1 MRRAD
6 LRRIRLAPAAA
17 ALCLAAPAAA
27 DAACTVSV
35 TGVAFGAYD
44 PHGASPDDS
53 TGSVSA
59 TCLII
64 DAAPN
69 VEISS
74 GSAPNFTTRR
84 MSNGPSTLNYNL
96 YTNAAHT
103 IVWGDGSGGSSTAT
117 LTLTGTFIIWRS
129 YSRTIYGR
137 IPTGQNVT
145 AGSYGDLLVVTV
157 TF

>member
-6 LRRIRLAPAAA
+6 LRLGFALAAA
-17 ALCLAAPAAA
+17 AAGLAGPAAA
-27 DAACTVSV
+27 DAACTVSA
-35 TGVAFGAYD
+35 TGVAFGGYD
-44 PHGASPDDS
+44 PHSAAPDDS
-53 TGSVSA
+53 TGSISA

-64 DAAPN
+64 DAAPD

-74 GSAPNFTTRR
+74 GSAPNFSTRR
-84 MSNGPSTLNYNL
+84 MTNGGATLNYNL
-96 YTNAAHT
+96 YTNASHT
-103 IVWGDGSGGSSTAT
+103 IVWGDGTGGSSTAT

-137 IPTGQNVT
+137 IPAGQNVT